1 MSDIRIVAELEV
13 KPEHV
18 KELMPVLKE
27 LVEKSRAEAANNG
40 YDLTVSLENPGHF
53 FVIER
58 WASAEGIDKHG
69 STPHFQAFVAAV
81 KDKAL
86 KLNITKLKDAF

>member
-18 KELMPVLKE
+18 KDLMPVLKE
-27 LVEKSRAEAANNG
+27 LVEKSRTEAANNG
-40 YDLTVSLENPGHF
+40 YDLTVDLDNPGHF

-58 WASAEGIDKHG
+58 WASLEGIEKHNV
-69 STPHFQAFVAAV
+69 TPHFQAFATAIQ
-81 KDKAL
+81 DKTL
-86 KLNITKLKDAF
+86 KLNITKLKNAL